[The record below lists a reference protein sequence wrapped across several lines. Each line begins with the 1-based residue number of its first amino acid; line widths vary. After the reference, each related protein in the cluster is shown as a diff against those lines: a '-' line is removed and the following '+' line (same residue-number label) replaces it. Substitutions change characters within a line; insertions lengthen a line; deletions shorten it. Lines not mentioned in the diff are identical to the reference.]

1 MGKRYKYVIVAGC
14 SRFGASIASSLSLQ
28 GNDVIVIDKDKK
40 SFRKLLYNYS
50 GFKMHGDATDVDI
63 LIEAGIKKADIILAA
78 TDDDNTNIMI
88 SEIASEL
95 FKIDKVVSRIYDTE
109 KEIVYNDLDIK
120 IIRPAKLS
128 INEFERLTS
137 ENVMEVY

>member
-1 MGKRYKYVIVAGC
+1 MKNYKYIIIAGC
-14 SRFGASIASSLSLQ
+14 SRFGCNIASMLSSQ
-28 GNDVIVIDKDKK
+28 GNDVIVVDKDKS
-40 SFRKLLYNYS
+40 SFRKLLPDYS
-50 GFKMHGDATDVDI
+50 GFKLHGDATDVNI
-63 LIEAGIKKADIILAA
+63 LMEAGIKKADIVLAA

-88 SEIASEL
+88 SQIASEL
-95 FKIDKVVSRIYDTE
+95 FKVNKVVSRIYDTE

-137 ENVMEVY
+137 ENIMEVY

>member
-1 MGKRYKYVIVAGC
+1 MMKKNIGHLNKKGVDFMGKRYKYVIVAGC

-63 LIEAGIKKADIILAA
+63 LIEAGIKK
-78 TDDDNTNIMI
+78 
-88 SEIASEL
+88 SG
-95 FKIDKVVSRIYDTE
+95 
-109 KEIVYNDLDIK
+109 YNFSCH
-120 IIRPAKLS
+120 R
-128 INEFERLTS
+128 
-137 ENVMEVY
+137 